1 MEGTTVLPMEGLHE
15 VGPPPFLSKTYEV
28 VEDPSTDE
36 VISWSRARNSFIVW
50 DSHKFS
56 TTLLPRFFKHSNFS
70 SFIRQLNTYGFR
82 KVDPDRWEFAN
93 EGFLGG
99 QKHLLKTIKRRR
111 NVGQSMN
118 QQGSGPWIEIGYYGM
133 EEELERL
140 KRDKNLL
147 MTEIVKLR
155 QQQQSTRNQIIA
167 MGEKIESTERKQE
180 QMMSF
185 LAKIFSN
192 PTFLQQYLDKH
203 VQRKDKPRIE
213 VGQKRRLTMTPST
226 ENLQDVVSVAIG
238 GSDQPT
244 NYSNQE
250 GEADLTNIG
259 TDIETLFSAALD
271 NESSSNARSASVAT
285 ASGTD
290 MEPVPENIWEELLSE
305 DLISG
310 DRVEEVLVV
319 DEPEVDVEVE
329 DLVSETTE
337 WVFQVKMQIYFH
349 EALRQ
354 SLERTVYISFT
365 NIEKKSL
372 AGEQHQHLRSC
383 FLGNCG

>member
-1 MEGTTVLPMEGLHE
+1 MEEVVKVKVEEEGISTAVLPMEGLHD
-15 VGPPPFLSKTYEV
+15 VGPPPFLCKTYEM
-28 VEDPSTDE
+28 VEDSSTDS
-36 VISWSRARNSFIVW
+36 VISWSRAKNSFIVW

-118 QQGSGPWIEIGYYGM
+118 QQGSGACIEIGYYGL

-147 MTEIVKLR
+147 MNEIVKLR

-203 VQRKDKPRIE
+203 VQRKDKQRIE

-226 ENLQDVVSVAIG
+226 ENLQDIARG
-238 GSDQPT
+238 NNQPM

-250 GEADLTNIG
+250 REAELAS
-259 TDIETLFSAALD
+259 IEMLFSAAMD
-271 NESSSNARSASVAT
+271 NESSSNVRSASVAT
-285 ASGTD
+285 ANGTD
-290 MEPVPENIWEELLSE
+290 MEPVPENIWDELLSE

-310 DRVEEVLVV
+310 DRAEEVLIV
-319 DEPEVDVEVE
+319 EQPELDAEVE
-329 DLVSETTE
+329 DLVAKTPE
-337 WVFQVKMQIYFH
+337 W
-349 EALRQ
+349 
-354 SLERTVYISFT
+354 
-365 NIEKKSL
+365 
-372 AGEQHQHLRSC
+372 G
-383 FLGNCG
+383 

>member
-1 MEGTTVLPMEGLHE
+1 MEEGVRVKVEEDGIATTVLPMEGLHD
-15 VGPPPFLSKTYEV
+15 VGPPPFLSKTYEM
-28 VEDPSTDE
+28 VEDPSTDK
-36 VISWSRARNSFIVW
+36 VISWSKARNSFIVW

-118 QQGSGPWIEIGYYGM
+118 QQGSGPCIELGYYGM

-140 KRDKNLL
+140 KRDKNVL

-203 VQRKDKPRIE
+203 VQRKDKQRIE

-238 GSDQPT
+238 SDQP
-244 NYSNQE
+244 
-250 GEADLTNIG
+250 NIG
-259 TDIETLFSAALD
+259 TDIETFFSAALD
-271 NESSSNARSASVAT
+271 NESSSNVGSASVVT

-290 MEPVPENIWEELLSE
+290 IELAAENIWEELLSE

-310 DRVEEVLVV
+310 DRAEEVLVG
-319 DEPEVDVEVE
+319 DRPEVDVEVE
-329 DLVSETTE
+329 DLVAETTE
-337 WVFQVKMQIYFH
+337 WGEELEDLVDQIGF
-349 EALRQ
+349 
-354 SLERTVYISFT
+354 I
-365 NIEKKSL
+365 
-372 AGEQHQHLRSC
+372 
-383 FLGNCG
+383 

>member
-1 MEGTTVLPMEGLHE
+1 MDDGVKVKVEEEGIATAVLPMEGLHD
-15 VGPPPFLSKTYEV
+15 VGPPPFLSKTYEM
-28 VEDPSTDE
+28 VEDSSTDE
-36 VISWSRARNSFIVW
+36 VISWSRERNSFIVW

-111 NVGQSMN
+111 NVGQSMS
-118 QQGSGPWIEIGYYGM
+118 QQGSGPCIEVGYYGM

-140 KRDKNLL
+140 KRDKNVL

-155 QQQQSTRNQIIA
+155 QQQQSARNQIIA
-167 MGEKIESTERKQE
+167 MGEKIESTEKKQE
-180 QMMSF
+180 QMINF

-203 VQRKDKPRIE
+203 VQRKDKQRIE
-213 VGQKRRLTMTPST
+213 VGQKRRLTMTPSI
-226 ENLQDVVSVAIG
+226 ENLQDVASVATA
-238 GSDQPT
+238 SDQPM

-250 GEADLTNIG
+250 REAELTNIG
-259 TDIETLFSAALD
+259 TDIEMLFSAALE
-271 NESSSNARSASVAT
+271 NESSSNVRSASVVT

-290 MEPVPENIWEELLSE
+290 MEPVPENIWEELLG
-305 DLISG
+305 DDHISG
-310 DRVEEVLVV
+310 DGAEEVPIV
-319 DEPEVDVEVE
+319 DQPEFVVEVE
-329 DLVSETTE
+329 DLVSKTPVWGEE
-337 WVFQVKMQIYFH
+337 
-349 EALRQ
+349 
-354 SLERTVYISFT
+354 LEDLVDQ
-365 NIEKKSL
+365 L
-372 AGEQHQHLRSC
+372 G
-383 FLGNCG
+383 FL

>member
-1 MEGTTVLPMEGLHE
+1 MDEEVGVKREEEGVGTAVTAPPLPMEGLHD
-15 VGPPPFLSKTYEV
+15 VGPPPFLSKTYEM
-28 VEDPSTDE
+28 VEDSSTDA

-56 TTLLPRFFKHSNFS
+56 TTLLPKHFKHSNFS

-118 QQGSGPWIEIGYYGM
+118 QQGSGPCIEIGYYGM

-147 MTEIVKLR
+147 RTEIVKLR

-192 PTFLQQYLDKH
+192 PTFLQQYLDKC
-203 VQRKDKPRIE
+203 VQRKDKQRIE
-213 VGQKRRLTMTPST
+213 VGQKRRLTMTPSS
-226 ENLQDVVSVAIG
+226 ENLQDLVSVAV
-238 GSDQPT
+238 GSDQPM
-244 NYSNQE
+244 NYSTRDRE
-250 GEADLTNIG
+250 TELTKMGSDMEI
-259 TDIETLFSAALD
+259 LFSAALD
-271 NESSSNARSASVAT
+271 NESSSNARSASVVT
-285 ASGTD
+285 ASATD
-290 MEPVPENIWEELLSE
+290 MDPVPENIWEELLGE

-310 DRVEEVLVV
+310 DGAEEVLVI
-319 DEPEVDVEVE
+319 DQPELDVEVE
-329 DLVSETTE
+329 DLVGTTSEWGE
-337 WVFQVKMQIYFH
+337 ELDDLVDQI
-349 EALRQ
+349 
-354 SLERTVYISFT
+354 
-365 NIEKKSL
+365 
-372 AGEQHQHLRSC
+372 G
-383 FLGNCG
+383 FL

>member
-1 MEGTTVLPMEGLHE
+1 MEDVVKVKVEEDGIPTAVLPMEGLHD
-15 VGPPPFLSKTYEV
+15 VGPPPFLSKTYEM
-28 VEDPSTDE
+28 VEDSSTDQ
-36 VISWSRARNSFIVW
+36 VISWSTTRNSFIVW

-118 QQGSGPWIEIGYYGM
+118 QQGSGACIEIGYYGM

-140 KRDKNLL
+140 KRDKNVL
-147 MTEIVKLR
+147 MTEIVKLK

-167 MGEKIESTERKQE
+167 MGEKIETQERKQE

-203 VQRKDKPRIE
+203 VHRKDKQRIE
-213 VGQKRRLTMTPST
+213 VGQKRRLTMTPSAT
-226 ENLQDVVSVAIG
+226 

-244 NYSNQE
+244 NYSSSHQE
-250 GEADLTNIG
+250 SEAELAS
-259 TDIETLFSAALD
+259 IEMLFSAAMD
-271 NESSSNARSASVAT
+271 NESSSNVRPDSVVT
-285 ASGTD
+285 ANGTD
-290 MEPVPENIWEELLSE
+290 MEPVAEDIWEELLSE

-310 DRVEEVLVV
+310 DRAAEEVVV
-319 DEPEVDVEVE
+319 VEQPEFDVEVE
-329 DLVSETTE
+329 DLVAKTPE
-337 WVFQVKMQIYFH
+337 W
-349 EALRQ
+349 
-354 SLERTVYISFT
+354 
-365 NIEKKSL
+365 
-372 AGEQHQHLRSC
+372 GEELQDLVDQLG
-383 FLGNCG
+383 FL

>member
-1 MEGTTVLPMEGLHE
+1 MEGITVLPMEGLHE
-15 VGPPPFLSKTYEV
+15 VGPPPFLSKTYEI

-70 SFIRQLNTYGFR
+70 SFIRQLNTYAEVQLVYAQMVGHSDEFYCLCLMVGFR

-118 QQGSGPWIEIGYYGM
+118 QQGSGLCIEIGYYGM

-337 WVFQVKMQIYFH
+337 W
-349 EALRQ
+349 
-354 SLERTVYISFT
+354 
-365 NIEKKSL
+365 
-372 AGEQHQHLRSC
+372 GEQLEDLVDQIG
-383 FLGNCG
+383 FL